1 MRDFY
6 YRDMRYDSIK
16 RNIQHRESTY
26 YYNTVIRIRGRFA
39 AGATLSSC
47 SLAYYDTKACSILV
61 VK

>member
-1 MRDFY
+1 MRDFD
-6 YRDMRYDSIK
+6 YRDTRYDSIK

-39 AGATLSSC
+39 AGRLSSP